1 LTVDNKQWTV
11 DVKRKSSVRNCKLPV
26 METKVIPA
34 SPESLRLA
42 CDVLHAGGLVAFPT
56 DTVYGVGALA
66 FDGAAVESI
75 YAAKDRPV
83 EKAIPVLIGDLAG
96 LAKVTLEVPE
106 MASKLA
112 ASFWPGP
119 LTLVVPKH
127 PDLPGAVSATL
138 TVGVR
143 VPNHPVARALLR
155 LAGPMAVT
163 SANHSGQPSPSTA
176 QEVFA
181 QLGGR
186 IALIIDGGKLP
197 GGVPSTVV
205 DCTGVEPQILRE
217 GPIRKAELLSILGQE
232 F

>member
-1 LTVDNKQWTV
+1 MNTEVLSAQDPLA
-11 DVKRKSSVRNCKLPV
+11 LPRAL
-26 METKVIPA
+26 EI
-34 SPESLRLA
+34 LQL
-42 CDVLHAGGLVAFPT
+42 GGLVAFPT

-83 EKAIPVLIGDLAG
+83 EKAIPVLIGDADD
-96 LAKVTLEVPE
+96 LAKVSAEVPE
-106 MASKLA
+106 IALKLA
-112 ASFWPGP
+112 ARFWPGP
-119 LTLVVPKH
+119 LTLVMPKH
-127 PDLPGAVSATL
+127 PKLPEAVSAAP

-143 VPNHPVARALLR
+143 IPDHPVARALLR

-163 SANHSGQPSPSTA
+163 SANLSGQPSPSTA

-186 IALIIDGGKLP
+186 IALILDGGKTP

-205 DCTGVEPQILRE
+205 DCIGEEPQVLRAGAIPKSE
-217 GPIRKAELLSILGQE
+217 IMAVAGQK